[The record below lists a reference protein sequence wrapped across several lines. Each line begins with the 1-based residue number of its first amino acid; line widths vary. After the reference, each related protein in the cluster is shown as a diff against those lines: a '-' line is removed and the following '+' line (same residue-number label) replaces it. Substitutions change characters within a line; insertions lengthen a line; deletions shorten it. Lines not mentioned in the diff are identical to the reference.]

1 MGRLFKEFMT
11 GDRHHAFCK
20 LAGMPFH
27 SWLMCF
33 IALWL
38 GGCQSTLDTSSG
50 INEPPPVYTLGPG
63 DRVRVTVFQHEN
75 LSGVFEVDSSGRISL
90 PLVRG
95 LQATGLTVLGLEE
108 AIIKSLKKE
117 RFGDTKVSV
126 DLAKLRPV
134 CILGEVNKPGCFD
147 YIYGMRVA
155 AAIAM
160 AGGYTY
166 RAKKYDLEVTRGN
179 GAKIIAGHDVLVY
192 PGDVIEV
199 DERYF

>member
-1 MGRLFKEFMT
+1 MMGFRYASFCRLT
-11 GDRHHAFCK
+11 GFLIRG
-20 LAGMPFH
+20 L
-27 SWLMCF
+27 SICF
-33 IALWL
+33 LVAWL
-38 GGCQSTLDTSSG
+38 GNCQSTANTSSDAYK
-50 INEPPPVYTLGPG
+50 PAPVYTLGPG
-63 DRVRVTVFQHEN
+63 DKVRVTVYQHEK
-75 LSGVFEVDSSGRISL
+75 LSGVFEVDSSGRVSL

-95 LQATGLTVLGLEE
+95 IQAAGLTVVGLEE
-108 AIIKSLKKE
+108 AIITRLKKE
-117 RFGDTKVSV
+117 SFGNTKVSV

-155 AAIAM
+155 AAVAM

-166 RAKKYDLEVTRGN
+166 RAKKYDLEVMRGN
-179 GAKIIAGHDVLVY
+179 GARIITDHDALVY